1 MQPLGADEPTVVG
14 PYRLLGRLGSGGMGR
29 VYLGRSAGG
38 RTVAVKIVHP
48 HFALDEEFRAR
59 FRREV
64 EAARRVGGAW
74 TAPVLDADPEAPVP
88 WVATGYAA
96 GPSLTSAVADGGPL
110 PVHSARVLGAGLAE
124 ALTAVHALGL
134 VHRDVKPSNVLL
146 TLDGPLLIDFGI
158 ARATDGT
165 ASLTSTGV
173 SVGSPGYMSPEQI
186 LGKGITGAADVFSLG
201 AVLAYAAT
209 GEPPFPGDSSAS
221 LLYKVVHEEPRL
233 DSLEGELRELVAACL
248 AKQPAARP
256 TPGEVAARLAP
267 QGAARLVSAGWL
279 PGALVERV
287 SRSAV
292 QILNLE
298 ATGSAQ
304 APLSGPLG
312 FSTPSVEA
320 GRVTGGGEGSGAG
333 GGTGSGVSAGSGGGA
348 GAGAGTGSGTGSGAG
363 AGTGWGT
370 GSAPGSGGGS
380 GTGSV
385 PGSGGGSG
393 TGAGVGSG
401 FGAGSG
407 FGVASGSGS
416 GAVASGAVVSGGT
429 AGTPGPGQGFGP
441 PPPGFGP
448 PPAMP
453 AYVPG
458 QAGTRDTGP
467 QDAVHHEGA
476 AAPGTSERPG
486 RLSVSVA
493 ATSAPG
499 AGGQGRRVSCTVAL
513 AVAGALAA
521 VTVGSA
527 FLFDLLPGGDEDGA
541 KVAGGR
547 PSASRSVSATGPSAT
562 AEEPGSTRTAPV
574 PAPTGSTADPG
585 GQLSKIP
592 ASYLGTWEG
601 DGLGL
606 SGTLPMGKFRVTV
619 HQAAV
624 GQELGTFRQT
634 DQIGGIC
641 DDVLVLK
648 KVTAKQL
655 VATSV
660 ASESNRDVCTKGRHE
675 VRLTPVGSDLT
686 YETDNPEA
694 GDPVAR
700 MAKVG

>member
-1 MQPLGADEPTVVG
+1 MQPLGVDEPTVVG

-96 GPSLTSAVADGGPL
+96 GPSLTAAVADGGPL
-110 PVHSARVLGAGLAE
+110 PVHSAHVLGAGLAE
-124 ALTAVHALGL
+124 ALTAVHSLGL

-186 LGKGITGAADVFSLG
+186 LGKGVTGAADVFSLG

-221 LLYKVVHEEPRL
+221 LLYMVVHEEPRL

-248 AKQPAARP
+248 AKEPAARP
-256 TPGEVAARLAP
+256 TPGEVAVRLAP

-292 QILNLE
+292 QLLNLE
-298 ATGSAQ
+298 AAGAAET
-304 APLSGPLG
+304 PPSGPVG
-312 FSTPSVEA
+312 FSNPSVDA
-320 GRVTGGGEGSGAG
+320 GRAAGSGAG
-333 GGTGSGVSAGSGGGA
+333 SGEVASG
-348 GAGAGTGSGTGSGAG
+348 
-363 AGTGWGT
+363 
-370 GSAPGSGGGS
+370 
-380 GTGSV
+380 
-385 PGSGGGSG
+385 
-393 TGAGVGSG
+393 
-401 FGAGSG
+401 
-407 FGVASGSGS
+407 GVASAGM
-416 GAVASGAVVSGGT
+416 ASGEV
-429 AGTPGPGQGFGP
+429 AGGPGTGGGFGPPPQGFGP
-441 PPPGFGP
+441 PPQ
-448 PPAMP
+448 MP
-453 AYVPG
+453 TYVPG
-458 QAGTRDTGP
+458 QRESRAAGP
-467 QDAVHHEGA
+467 EDAVHREGT
-476 AAPGTSERPG
+476 PGTPEQQPYDRPG
-486 RLSVSVA
+486 KVSVSVA

-499 AGGQGRRVSCTVAL
+499 ADGRGRRMSCTVAL

-527 FLFDLLPGGDEDGA
+527 FLFDLLPGGGTSEEGSA
-541 KVAGGR
+541 AGGR
-547 PSASRSVSATGPSAT
+547 PSAGPSQTLPDTRPSTSASAPGPGYTAT
-562 AEEPGSTRTAPV
+562 TP
-574 PAPTGSTADPG
+574 DPG
-585 GQLSKIP
+585 GQPSTIP
-592 ASYLGTWEG
+592 ASYLGAWEG
-601 DGLGL
+601 DGLAL
-606 SGTLPMGKFRVTV
+606 NGTLPMGTFRVTV

-641 DDVLVLK
+641 DDVLILK
-648 KVTAKQL
+648 KVTKKQL

-660 ASESNRDVCTKGRHE
+660 AAESNRDVCTKGRHE

-686 YETDNPEA
+686 YATDNAEA

-700 MAKVG
+700 MTKVG

>member
-1 MQPLGADEPTVVG
+1 MQPLGADEPTAVG

-96 GPSLTSAVADGGPL
+96 GPSLTAAVADGGPL
-110 PVHSARVLGAGLAE
+110 PPHSARVLGAGLAE

-186 LGKGITGAADVFSLG
+186 LGKGVTGAADVFSLG

-233 DSLEGELRELVAACL
+233 DSLEGELRELVANCL
-248 AKQPAARP
+248 AKEPSARP
-256 TPGEVAARLAP
+256 APGEVALRLAP
-267 QGAARLVSAGWL
+267 QGAARLVAAGWL

-292 QILNLE
+292 QLLNLD
-298 ATGSAQ
+298 ATGAAGA
-304 APLSGPLG
+304 APSGPLG
-312 FSTPSVEA
+312 FSSPSVEA
-320 GRVTGGGEGSGAG
+320 GQVGQVGQAG
-333 GGTGSGVSAGSGGGA
+333 QVGQVGQA
-348 GAGAGTGSGTGSGAG
+348 AGTGSRAVQG
-363 AGTGWGT
+363 
-370 GSAPGSGGGS
+370 
-380 GTGSV
+380 
-385 PGSGGGSG
+385 
-393 TGAGVGSG
+393 
-401 FGAGSG
+401 
-407 FGVASGSGS
+407 SGSGS
-416 GAVASGAVVSGGT
+416 GSGFGEVASGGT
-429 AGTPGPGQGFGP
+429 AGTPGPGGGFGP

-448 PPAMP
+448 PPTMP

-458 QAGTRDTGP
+458 QDAGPDAGP
-467 QDAVHHEGA
+467 RDAVHREGT
-476 AAPGTSERPG
+476 PDRRTSDRPG

-499 AGGQGRRVSCTVAL
+499 AGGRGRRMSCTVAL

-527 FLFDLLPGGDEDGA
+527 FLFDLLPGGDKGEGS
-541 KVAGGR
+541 VAGGR
-547 PSASRSVSATGPSAT
+547 PSATASRSASRTGPSAT
-562 AEEPGSTRTAPV
+562 AEEPGSTGTAPE
-574 PAPTGSTADPG
+574 PAPTTSASGPDE
-585 GQLSKIP
+585 QLSTVP

-606 SGTLPMGKFRVTV
+606 GGTLPMGTFRVTV
-619 HQAAV
+619 HRAAV

-648 KVTAKQL
+648 KVTKKQL

-686 YETDNPEA
+686 YETDNAEA

-700 MAKVG
+700 MNKVG